1 LRIKHLSSSTRI
13 TLKKEGKRVKEI
25 NQYLSE
31 WVKSELAS
39 MYWFNGVKQERGKI
53 PAKMVLILPSLFLM
67 KN

>member
-13 TLKKEGKRVKEI
+13 TLKKEGKTVREI

-39 MYWFNGVKQERGKI
+39 MFG
-53 PAKMVLILPSLFLM
+53 LM
-67 KN
+67 EFSKNEARYLRRWC